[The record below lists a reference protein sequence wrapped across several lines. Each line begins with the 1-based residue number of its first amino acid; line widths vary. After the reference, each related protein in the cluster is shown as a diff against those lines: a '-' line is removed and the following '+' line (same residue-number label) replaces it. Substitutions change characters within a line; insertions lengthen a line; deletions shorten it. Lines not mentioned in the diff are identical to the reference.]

1 MDSQVEPSC
10 KNGDRQV
17 PGGLVWERALLSGMT
32 APESSCTHPLDFTP
46 SSSFLAS
53 TQRDLASP
61 LTRMDAVCAGR
72 GGGPWPCPLRAPCSP
87 AWLPPFLSVFPSGC
101 LSTVA
106 QEAFAD
112 CSVVPCLLSAH
123 TFCRVLPFPKLLRPT
138 DTDPPHLF
146 RHRGTCLLIPRLLR
160 VTTPVQCARLSWS
173 APLQRC

>member
-1 MDSQVEPSC
+1 M
-10 KNGDRQV
+10 

-112 CSVVPCLLSAH
+112 C
-123 TFCRVLPFPKLLRPT
+123 LLRGPMLAVST
-138 DTDPPHLF
+138 HILQGPAFPQAAAPHGHRPSASLQTSGNLPPHSSSAQG
-146 RHRGTCLLIPRLLR
+146 HHTCSVCPPLMIRSITE
-160 VTTPVQCARLSWS
+160 VLS
-173 APLQRC
+173 